1 MVNPAPV
8 RVSRKSTMNSPLVK
22 AANKIVTSPTFAK
35 ARSIDFD
42 KKNEYDKFIKFI
54 ESSNK
59 ELIKIRLPKK
69 EDIAKKGGAGNA
81 DGDEGRKFGLLDA
94 LGLTAGGSILLKLLS
109 AIRKRLMKSKL
120 VPKFFKRFLTRMK
133 RLWRNFTKPLRQLR
147 RFITSIPGKIK
158 TKLAGLTDNVVKFFR
173 KNIDDAVTSLKN
185 LKNAKWIKNLT
196 SKIVSK
202 TDEAVKVTKEVL
214 TNPKVIKTGK
224 EITEQVARKAGPKI
238 TSAAIGELT
247 VIGGIATDLSM
258 AAYRLEK
265 GDNTGALLSTLAA
278 FPVLGIPFNIVDV
291 ARDMGAFEDGGIL
304 DKIDFLNLFRLN
316 KDNPNYV
323 DKRTT
328 EEKETDED
336 LDAYLRETYE
346 KNLREQLEKFKGQT
360 SLSKSQRRKRTSI
373 LNQLRDLPDLT
384 SDQLRSKINKGIGNV
399 DIGDIKF
406 FGKNKSSY
414 DEIEKFLDN
423 IENKESIST
432 ESLFSENVTTLI
444 DNSQIFLLPTSGD
457 SGSMLNGSMSVP
469 PINITTSIVEFDYS
483 KASDVVSD
491 ELLFLKLDK

>member
-1 MVNPAPV
+1 
-8 RVSRKSTMNSPLVK
+8 MNSPLVK

-42 KKNEYDKFIKFI
+42 KKNEYVRFIKFI

-59 ELIKIRLPKK
+59 ELLKIRLPSKK
-69 EDIAKKGGAGNA
+69 DIAKQGAGA
-81 DGDEGRKFGLLDA
+81 GQGDGGGRGIGLLDV
-94 LGLTAGGSILLKLLS
+94 LGLSSLLS
-109 AIRKRLMKSKL
+109 RLRKFLMKRGPKFLKRL
-120 VPKFFKRFLTRMK
+120 LTRMK
-133 RLWRNFTKPLRQLR
+133 RLWRNFTKPLRQFR
-147 RFITSIPGKIK
+147 RLVQNIAGKIK
-158 TKLAGLTDNVVKFFR
+158 NKLATITDDVVKFFR
-173 KNIDDAVTSLKN
+173 RNINDAVTSLKN

-202 TDEAVKVTKEVL
+202 TDDVAKVGKEFITNSKVL
-214 TNPKVIKTGK
+214 KTGK
-224 EITEQVARKAGPKI
+224 EVTEQVIRKAGPKI
-238 TSAAIGELT
+238 SSAAIGELT

-258 AAYRLEK
+258 AAYRLQK

-278 FPVLGIPFNIVDV
+278 VPILGIPFNVVDV
-291 ARDMGAFEDGGIL
+291 ARDLGAFEDGGIL

-323 DKRTT
+323 DKRTA

-336 LDAYLRETYE
+336 LDTYLRETYE
-346 KNLREQLEKFKGQT
+346 KNLREQLKNLKGVQG
-360 SLSKSQRRKRTSI
+360 KDAKRKRMGI
-373 LNQLRDLPDLT
+373 YNQLRDLPDLT

>member
-8 RVSRKSTMNSPLVK
+8 RVARKSTMNSPLVK

-59 ELIKIRLPKK
+59 ELLRIKLPSK
-69 EDIAKKGGAGNA
+69 EDVAKKSAGAGQG
-81 DGDEGRKFGLLDA
+81 DGGGGRRFGLLDA
-94 LGLTAGGSILLKLLS
+94 LGIYGGFNLLS
-109 AIRKRLMKSKL
+109 RLRKFLMKRKF

-133 RLWRNFTKPLRQLR
+133 RLWRNLTKPLRQLR
-147 RFITSIPGKIK
+147 RFITSIPGKIRA
-158 TKLAGLTDNVVKFFR
+158 KLAGLTDNVVKFFR
-173 KNIDDAVTSLKN
+173 KNIDDAVKSLKN

-202 TDEAVKVTKEVL
+202 TDDVAKVGKEFITNSKVL
-214 TNPKVIKTGK
+214 KTGK
-224 EITEQVARKAGPKI
+224 EITEQVVKKAGPKI
-238 TSAAIGELT
+238 SSLAIGELT
-247 VIGGIATDLSM
+247 VIGGVAIDLAM
-258 AAYRLEK
+258 AAHRLEK

-278 FPVLGIPFNIVDV
+278 VPILGIPFNVVDV

-328 EEKETDED
+328 EEKEIDEN
-336 LDAYLRETYE
+336 LDEYLREEYE
-346 KNLREQLEKFKGQT
+346 KSLREYLERTAGTTDKTVK
-360 SLSKSQRRKRTSI
+360 RKRTQTYQK
-373 LNQLRDLPDLT
+373 LNEIKDLS
-384 SDQLRSKINKGIGNV
+384 SDKLRSLVGKEFT
-399 DIGDIKF
+399 DGDIKF

-414 DEIEKFLDN
+414 DDIQKFLDN
-423 IENKESIST
+423 TEASKSIST
-432 ESLFSENVTTLI
+432 ESLFSNNTTTFI
-444 DNSQIFLLPTSGD
+444 DNSQTFLLPVS
-457 SGSMLNGSMSVP
+457 NGSESMFNNGGTSAP
-469 PINITTSIVEFDYS
+469 PINVTANIVDFDYS
-483 KASDVVSD
+483 KASDFVAD

>member
-8 RVSRKSTMNSPLVK
+8 RVARKSTMNSPLVK

-59 ELIKIRLPKK
+59 ELLRIKLPSK
-69 EDIAKKGGAGNA
+69 EDVAKEGAAGGGQ
-81 DGDEGRKFGLLDA
+81 DGDKGRRFGVLDF
-94 LGLTAGGSILLKLLS
+94 LGAYFGGSLFAKLLS
-109 AIRKRLMKSKL
+109 AIRKRLMKSKF
-120 VPKFFKRFLTRMK
+120 VPKFIKRLLTRMK
-133 RLWRNFTKPLRQLR
+133 KLWRNFTKPLRQLR

-158 TKLAGLTDNVVKFFR
+158 AKLTGLTDNVVKFFR
-173 KNIDDAVTSLKN
+173 KNIDDAVKSLKN

-202 TDEAVKVTKEVL
+202 TDDVAKVGKEFITNSKVL
-214 TNPKVIKTGK
+214 KTGK

-247 VIGGIATDLSM
+247 VIGGIVTDLSM

-278 FPVLGIPFNIVDV
+278 FPILGIPFNVVDV
-291 ARDMGAFEDGGIL
+291 ARDLGAFEDGGIL

-323 DKRTT
+323 DKRTD
-328 EEKETDED
+328 EQKEIDEN
-336 LDAYLRETYE
+336 LDNYLREEHE
-346 KNLREQLEKFKGQT
+346 KNLREQLENLKGVQGKDAT
-360 SLSKSQRRKRTSI
+360 RKRMGVI
-373 LNQLRDLPDLT
+373 NKLKELPDLT
-384 SDQLRSKINKGIGNV
+384 SDQLRSKVGK
-399 DIGDIKF
+399 DLTDGDIKF

-414 DEIEKFLDN
+414 DEIQTFLNN

-444 DNSQIFLLPTSGD
+444 DNSQIFLLPDTGTSE
-457 SGSMLNGSMSVP
+457 SMFAGGTSAP
-469 PINITTSIVEFDYS
+469 PINITTNIVEFDYS

>member
-8 RVSRKSTMNSPLVK
+8 RVARKSTMNSPLVK

-59 ELIKIRLPKK
+59 ELLRIKLPSK
-69 EDIAKKGGAGNA
+69 EDVAKEGAAGGGQ
-81 DGDEGRKFGLLDA
+81 DGDKGRRFGILDLLGGYFGGSLFARLLSRLRKF
-94 LGLTAGGSILLKLLS
+94 
-109 AIRKRLMKSKL
+109 LMKRKF
-120 VPKFFKRFLTRMK
+120 VPKFIKRFLTRMK
-133 RLWRNFTKPLRQLR
+133 KLWRNFTKPLRQLR

-158 TKLAGLTDNVVKFFR
+158 AKLTGLTDNVVKFFR

-202 TDEAVKVTKEVL
+202 TDDVAKVGKEFITNSKVL
-214 TNPKVIKTGK
+214 KTGK
-224 EITEQVARKAGPKI
+224 EVTEQVVKKAGPKI
-238 TSAAIGELT
+238 SSAAIGELT

-258 AAYRLEK
+258 AAYRLQK

-278 FPVLGIPFNIVDV
+278 VPILGIPFNVVDV
-291 ARDMGAFEDGGIL
+291 ARDLGAFEDGGIL

-328 EEKETDED
+328 EEKEIDEN
-336 LDAYLRETYE
+336 LDEYLRETYE
-346 KNLREQLEKFKGQT
+346 KNLREELESIKGMKGKNYT
-360 SLSKSQRRKRTSI
+360 RRRMSI
-373 LNQLRDLPDLT
+373 TNQLRDLPDLT
-384 SDQLRSKINKGIGNV
+384 SDQLKSKINKGIGNV

-414 DEIEKFLDN
+414 DEIQTFLDN

-444 DNSQIFLLPTSGD
+444 DNSQIFLLPDTDTSK
-457 SGSMLNGSMSVP
+457 SMFAGGTSSP
-469 PINITTSIVEFDYS
+469 FINVNTSIVEFDYS